1 MKPLNVQSIRIKNF
15 KAIQDTDE
23 IKLTPLT
30 AIIGGNG
37 SGKSS
42 FIEGLETYQQI
53 VGQGLGPAL
62 RRWRGFEYVR
72 NNAVPHSSQ
81 TPRRL
86 SRTIEETD
94 EAGTATRRVRLHE
107 QLTQIYESNP
117 FDFTVKGNTRGG
129 SYSVGMTVSAS
140 PGSDVVFIQNEQ
152 VIVKGKKIIHRSD
165 DGGVY
170 FPPEEKNKLWPLQ
183 YQLPTDES
191 VISPYRRDN
200 AAVKA
205 IADDILDWQ
214 FVTLN
219 PVSMGDPRGRQ
230 QTAGRVRLN
239 SDGSNIAEYLLDIYN
254 KDTDAFNG
262 LVDTLKDIIPYASD
276 FRPNSIQDIDRSV
289 YLEMIE
295 GKFPV
300 RGWMLSSG
308 TLRVVALLALLRHPS
323 PPPLIVIEEIE
334 NGLDP
339 STIHIL
345 IDEISY
351 VVKNG
356 ISQII
361 FTTHSPYLLDYLS
374 IDHILLVERSE
385 NQPVFYRPS
394 DEAKLE
400 GWKDHFRVGRLY
412 TSGQLSRS

>member
-1 MKPLNVQSIRIKNF
+1 MKKLNVQSLRIRNF
-15 KAIQDTDE
+15 KAIQDTGE

-42 FIEGLETYQQI
+42 LIEGLETYQQI

-72 NNAVPHSSQ
+72 NSMVPHSSQ
-81 TPRRL
+81 TPRRI

-94 EAGTATRRVRLHE
+94 EAGTASRRVRLHE
-107 QLTQIYESNP
+107 QLTQMYESNP
-117 FDFTVKGNTRGG
+117 VEFSVKGNTDAGA
-129 SYSVGMTVSAS
+129 YTVGMTVTAS
-140 PGSDVVFIQNEQ
+140 PESDTVFIQNEQ
-152 VIVKGKKIIHRSD
+152 VVLKGKKIIHRND
-165 DGGVY
+165 DGSVY
-170 FPPEEKNKLWPLQ
+170 FPPEEKNKQWPLQ
-183 YQLPTDES
+183 YELPTDES

-200 AAVKA
+200 AAIKA

-219 PVSMGDPRGRQ
+219 PASMGDPRGRQ
-230 QTAGRVRLN
+230 QTAGRVTLN

-289 YLEMIE
+289 YLELIE
-295 GKFPV
+295 GKSRI

-308 TLRVVALLALLRHPS
+308 TLRVVALLALLRHPT

-339 STIHIL
+339 NTVHTL
-345 IDEISY
+345 IEEISY
-351 VVKNG
+351 VVRNG
-356 ISQII
+356 ISQIV
-361 FTTHSPYLLDYLS
+361 FTTHSPYLLDYLP
-374 IDHILLVERSE
+374 IGDVLLVERSE
-385 NQPVFYRPS
+385 GQPVFYRPS
-394 DEAKLE
+394 DEVELD

-412 TSGQLSRS
+412 TSGKLSRR